1 MSARSEA
8 RWKKRVQAENNERD
22 ALIGMIE
29 AAALTRTPRAAIP
42 ALPRNHNRAYVRQWM
57 NANANEYTSATEL
70 AEAANAALRLPAD
83 CLDDETHWIW
93 EEALNAMEREIEKA
107 MRICDENK

>member
-8 RWKKRVQAENNERD
+8 RWKARGQAENNERN

-29 AAALTRTPRAAIP
+29 GTALTRKPRAAIQ
-42 ALPRNHNRAYVRQWM
+42 ASPRNHNRAYVRQWM
-57 NANANEYTSATEL
+57 NANANEYESATEL
-70 AEAANAALRLPAD
+70 AEAANAALRLPVN

-93 EEALNAMEREIEKA
+93 DEALNAMEREEDV
-107 MRICDENK
+107 R